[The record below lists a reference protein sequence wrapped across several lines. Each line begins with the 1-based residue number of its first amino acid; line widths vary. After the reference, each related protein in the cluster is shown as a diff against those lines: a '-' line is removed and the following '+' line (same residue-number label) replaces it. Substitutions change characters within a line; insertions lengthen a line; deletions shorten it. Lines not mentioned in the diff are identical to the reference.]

1 MIFYDRCTIKN
12 RLQKQREAKR
22 HAMPRRDALTED
34 DVARMMDRAER
45 AMASASRQ
53 QRSLGQDIERL
64 LTERNR
70 LLAIIA
76 VLQSEDA

>member
-1 MIFYDRCTIKN
+1 
-12 RLQKQREAKR
+12 
-22 HAMPRRDALTED
+22 MPRRDALTDD

-45 AMASASRQ
+45 AMASTNKQ
-53 QRSLGQDIERL
+53 QRLLGQDNERL
-64 LTERNR
+64 LAERNR

>member
-1 MIFYDRCTIKN
+1 
-12 RLQKQREAKR
+12 
-22 HAMPRRDALTED
+22 MPRRDALTED

-53 QRSLGQDIERL
+53 QRLLGQDIERL

>member
-1 MIFYDRCTIKN
+1 
-12 RLQKQREAKR
+12 
-22 HAMPRRDALTED
+22 MPRRDALTED

-53 QRSLGQDIERL
+53 QRLLGQDNERL
-64 LTERNR
+64 LAERNR

>member
-1 MIFYDRCTIKN
+1 
-12 RLQKQREAKR
+12 
-22 HAMPRRDALTED
+22 MPRRDALTED

-45 AMASASRQ
+45 AMSSTSRP
-53 QRSLGQDIERL
+53 QRTLGQDVERL

-76 VLQSEDA
+76 VLQSEGE

>member
-1 MIFYDRCTIKN
+1 
-12 RLQKQREAKR
+12 
-22 HAMPRRDALTED
+22 MPRRDALTED

-45 AMASASRQ
+45 AMASTSRS
-53 QRSLGQDIERL
+53 QRTLGLDIERL

-76 VLQSEDA
+76 VLQSEGE

>member
-1 MIFYDRCTIKN
+1 
-12 RLQKQREAKR
+12 
-22 HAMPRRDALTED
+22 MPRRDALTED

-45 AMASASRQ
+45 AMSSTSKQ

>member
-1 MIFYDRCTIKN
+1 
-12 RLQKQREAKR
+12 
-22 HAMPRRDALTED
+22 
-34 DVARMMDRAER
+34 MMDRAER

>member
-1 MIFYDRCTIKN
+1 
-12 RLQKQREAKR
+12 
-22 HAMPRRDALTED
+22 MPLRDALTED

>member
-1 MIFYDRCTIKN
+1 
-12 RLQKQREAKR
+12 
-22 HAMPRRDALTED
+22 MPRRDALTED

-45 AMASASRQ
+45 AMSSTNKQ
-53 QRSLGQDIERL
+53 QRLLGQDNERL
-64 LTERNR
+64 LAERNR

>member
-1 MIFYDRCTIKN
+1 
-12 RLQKQREAKR
+12 
-22 HAMPRRDALTED
+22 MPRRDALTED